1 MKFLD
6 TGETLAT
13 AAAKAG
19 MDQKTARKWR
29 QSGQLPSE
37 AKEPRGYRTRPD
49 DFAEVWSEVEE
60 LLERDAAIEAK
71 TIFDHLC
78 RQHPGKFQEGQLRT
92 MQRKVK
98 VWRALKGQPREVFF
112 PQVHLPGHQAQSDFT
127 HLTKF
132 GVRIAGQVFKHLV
145 YHFTL
150 TYSNWEWAMVCASES
165 WESLSEGLQ
174 KALWELGGTPVEH
187 RTDSLTAAVK
197 PAGGRQEFTERYQG
211 LLRHYGMRASHSSP
225 GRGHENGDVEQAHHR
240 FKRALEQELI
250 LRGSREFSSREE
262 YDEFL
267 RQLLARRNEGRRE
280 RVAEEMNALRPL
292 PERRLEAYGKL
303 SQRVSRNSTIV
314 IRHNHYSVP
323 SQLIGERVDV
333 RVYADHLEVWYAGQM
348 IERMERLRG
357 EGKAAINYRHII
369 HSLIRK
375 PGAFARYR
383 FQSSLYPRLI
393 FRVAYD
399 ELKQQLDGRAE
410 REYLQLLKLAAEES
424 EDLVAEILR
433 GMVERGEA
441 IRPERVSEMIA
452 VRRSERLPR
461 IPKIEI
467 TLAPLQSYDSL
478 LGGEEVAA

>member
-1 MKFLD
+1 MKFLE
-6 TGETLAT
+6 TGDALAS

-19 MDQKTARKWR
+19 MDQKTASKWR

-37 AKEPRGYRTRPD
+37 VKEPRDYRTRPD
-49 DFAEVWSEVEE
+49 GFAEVWSEVEE

-78 RQHPGKFQEGQLRT
+78 KQHPGKFQEGQLRT
-92 MQRKVK
+92 LQRKVK

-127 HLTKF
+127 HMTKL
-132 GVRIAGQVFKHLV
+132 GVTIGGQVFKHLI

-150 TYSNWEWAMVCASES
+150 TYSNWEWAMICASES

-174 KALWELGGTPVEH
+174 KAMWELGGTPSEH

-197 PAGGRQEFTERYQG
+197 PAGGRQEFTERYRG
-211 LLRHYGMRASHSSP
+211 LLRHYGMCASHTSP
-225 GRGHENGDVEQAHHR
+225 GRGNENGDVEQAHHR
-240 FKRALEQELI
+240 FKRGVEQELI

-262 YDEFL
+262 YGEFL
-267 RQLLARRNEGRRE
+267 RQLLARRNEVRRD
-280 RVAEEMNALRPL
+280 RVAEDLKALRPL
-292 PERRLEAYGKL
+292 PERRLDAYSKQ
-303 SQRVSRNSTIV
+303 SQKVSRNSTIV

-333 RVYADHLEVWYAGQM
+333 RIYANHLEVWYAGQL
-348 IERMERLRG
+348 IEQMERLRG

-369 HSLIRK
+369 HSLVKK
-375 PGAFARYR
+375 PGAFERYR

-399 ELKQQLDGRAE
+399 ELKQRLDGKAE

-424 EDLVAEILR
+424 EELVAEILR
-433 GMVERGEA
+433 EMVEHGEA
-441 IRPERVSEMIA
+441 VRPERVREMI
-452 VRRSERLPR
+452 VERRNEGLPR
-461 IPKIEI
+461 FPKIEI
-467 TLAPLQSYDSL
+467 NMTPLQSYDL
-478 LGGEEVAA
+478 LLSGQEVAA

>member
-6 TGETLAT
+6 TGETPAT

-37 AKEPRGYRTRPD
+37 AKELRGYRTRLD
-49 DFAEVWSEVEE
+49 AFAEVWSEVEE

-78 RQHPGKFQEGQLRT
+78 KQHPGKFQEGQLRT

-127 HLTKF
+127 HMTKL
-132 GVRIAGQVFKHLV
+132 GVTIAGQVFKHIV

-150 TYSNWEWAMVCASES
+150 TYSNWEWVMICASES

-174 KALWELGGTPVEH
+174 KALWELGGTPSEH

-211 LLRHYGMRASHSSP
+211 LLRHYGMCASHSSP
-225 GRGHENGDVEQAHHR
+225 GRGHENGDVEQSHHR
-240 FKRALEQELI
+240 FKRAVEQELI

-280 RVAEEMNALRPL
+280 RVAEDLKALRPL
-292 PERRLEAYGKL
+292 PERRLDAYGKQ
-303 SQRVSRNSTIV
+303 SQRVSRNSTIL

-333 RVYADHLEVWYAGQM
+333 RIYADHLEVWYAGQM

-369 HSLIRK
+369 HSLVKK

-383 FQSSLYPRLI
+383 FQSSLYPRVI

-424 EDLVAEILR
+424 EELVAETLR

-441 IRPERVSEMIA
+441 IRSERVREMIA
-452 VRRSERLPR
+452 GRRHERLPR

-467 TLAPLQSYDSL
+467 NLAPLASYDQL
-478 LGGEEVAA
+478 LGGQEVAA